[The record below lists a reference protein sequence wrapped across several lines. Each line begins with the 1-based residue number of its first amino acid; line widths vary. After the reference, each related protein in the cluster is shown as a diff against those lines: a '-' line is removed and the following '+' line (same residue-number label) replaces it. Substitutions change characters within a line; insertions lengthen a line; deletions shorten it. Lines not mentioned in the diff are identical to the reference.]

1 MSKVENHYDKSADRE
16 WNRLLKHRTEFA
28 VTMRALVDYLPSPP
42 VDILDIGAG
51 PGRYALELAKIG
63 YKLTLVDIS
72 RVSLDLAKQKAAEA
86 NVDFTAIIQSNA
98 TNISG
103 LSDDSFD
110 SVLLFG
116 PLYHLIEKEERKAAV
131 MEACRVLRPGKLLFA
146 AFITRFA
153 PFRHS
158 ASEEIDWVINNNDYA
173 WKLLD
178 NGKHVKG
185 EQFPSAY
192 FSHPDEIQPLMEECG
207 FQTKVLMG
215 CEGIV
220 AGHENQVN
228 QLKGDDWEKWVEL
241 NYNLGQEPSLFGASD
256 HLLYVGQKSS

>member
-1 MSKVENHYDKSADRE
+1 MSKVEKHYDKSADRE
-16 WNRLLKHRTEFA
+16 WNRLLEHRTEFA
-28 VTMRALVDYLPSPP
+28 VTMRALSNYLPPSPA
-42 VDILDIGAG
+42 DILDIGAG

-72 RVSLDLAKQKAAEA
+72 TVSLDLAKQKADEE
-86 NVDFTAIIQSNA
+86 NVDFTAVIQGNA
-98 TNISG
+98 TNLSE
-103 LSDDSFD
+103 LSDESFD

-116 PLYHLIEKEERKAAV
+116 PLYHLVEKEDRKAAM
-131 MEACRVLRPGKLLFA
+131 MEAYRVLKPGKVLFA

-158 ASEEIDWVINNNDYA
+158 ASEEVDWVISNNDYA
-173 WKLLD
+173 LGLLD
-178 NGKHVKG
+178 DGKHVKG
-185 EQFPSAY
+185 EKFPSAY
-192 FSHPDEIQPLMEECG
+192 FSHPDEIKPLMEDCG
-207 FQTKVLMG
+207 LQTKIIMG

-220 AGHENQVN
+220 AGHENKVN

-241 NYNLGQEPSLFGASD
+241 NYILGQEPSLFGASD

>member
-1 MSKVENHYDKSADRE
+1 
-16 WNRLLKHRTEFA
+16 
-28 VTMRALVDYLPSPP
+28 MRALADYLPPP
-42 VDILDIGAG
+42 PADILDIGAG
-51 PGRYALELAKIG
+51 PGRYALELVKIG

-86 NVDFTAIIQSNA
+86 NIDFTAIIQSNA
-98 TNISG
+98 TNISE

-131 MEACRVLRPGKLLFA
+131 MEACRVLKLGKILFA

-158 ASEEIDWVINNNDYA
+158 ASEEIDWVIKNNNYA
-173 WKLLD
+173 WELLD
-178 NGKHVKG
+178 SGKHVKG
-185 EQFPSAY
+185 ENFPSAY
-192 FSHPDEIQPLMEECG
+192 FSHPDEIKPLMEDCG
-207 FQTKVLMG
+207 LKTKILMG

-228 QLKGDDWEKWVEL
+228 QLEGEYWKKWVEL
-241 NYNLGQEPSLFGASD
+241 NYTLGQEPSLFGASD
-256 HLLYVGQKSS
+256 HMLYIGQKTS